1 MTGERVIAVGAPP
14 MFRQQVA
21 RAVGSAPETVE
32 WMPTV
37 TAAEEFLSAGKTVAD
52 VLVLSPS
59 VKAEDAIGF
68 GEFVTRHFPGT
79 AVVLIRDR
87 SPDGALPALIRSGI
101 RDVVDLTHGGDDL
114 REALQRAL
122 NWSSS
127 LRSANGRSHVD
138 VGGPSGRVVC
148 VFSSKGGTGKTF
160 LACNLATAVAR
171 LSGEPTALVDLDLDT
186 GDVFDYFGKQ
196 PTRPLQDLLSVGADA
211 DSDTIRGLGNP
222 LDEHLWG
229 YAAPH
234 DPGAGESVSGE
245 AMGAAL
251 RTLRDSFAYTILDGT
266 AGYADHVLAAM
277 DLSDAI
283 YLVSG
288 PDVVGLKHLAL
299 AIQTLTALGTPRE
312 RLRVV
317 LNRSDSRVGLS
328 PADVERVLR
337 IKVDV
342 LVPSSA
348 LVPTSL
354 NRGSPVVTL
363 EPRSGVARAVE
374 GVASVLVAESSSM
387 NGAVRNSDPR
397 RRRLLSRR

>member
-1 MTGERVIAVGAPP
+1 
-14 MFRQQVA
+14 
-21 RAVGSAPETVE
+21 
-32 WMPTV
+32 
-37 TAAEEFLSAGKTVAD
+37 
-52 VLVLSPS
+52 
-59 VKAEDAIGF
+59 
-68 GEFVTRHFPGT
+68 
-79 AVVLIRDR
+79 
-87 SPDGALPALIRSGI
+87 
-101 RDVVDLTHGGDDL
+101 
-114 REALQRAL
+114 
-122 NWSSS
+122 
-127 LRSANGRSHVD
+127 VD

-234 DPGAGESVSGE
+234 DPGAAESVSGE

-251 RTLRDSFAYTILDGT
+251 RTLRDAFAYTILDGT

-283 YLVSG
+283 YLISG
-288 PDVVGLKHLAL
+288 PDVVGLKHLSL

-328 PADVERVLR
+328 AADVERVLR
-337 IKVDV
+337 IKADV

-387 NGAVRNSDPR
+387 NGAVRNGDQR